1 MKQMLYEPLITGKKV
16 LYKLEKIFCRNVCSK
31 INASVNSFFVNLASE
46 IMAAW
51 TVVVAQLAEWSL
63 PTAEVCGSNRV
74 IGIFYISC

>member
-1 MKQMLYEPLITGKKV
+1 MLENQRQCKQL
-16 LYKLEKIFCRNVCSK
+16 
-31 INASVNSFFVNLASE
+31 FVNLASE